1 MLELAG
7 NGWKWLEWLK
17 MARNGWKGLKMAK
30 MAVNAWKWLGWL
42 CYWLQPGNYCKWL
55 ELAVNG

>member
-1 MLELAG
+1 MLDLAG

-17 MARNGWKGLKMAK
+17 IGWTVWKGLEMGKMAI
-30 MAVNAWKWLGWL
+30 NAWKWLDWL
-42 CYWLQPGNYCKWL
+42 WYWLQSGNYCKWL